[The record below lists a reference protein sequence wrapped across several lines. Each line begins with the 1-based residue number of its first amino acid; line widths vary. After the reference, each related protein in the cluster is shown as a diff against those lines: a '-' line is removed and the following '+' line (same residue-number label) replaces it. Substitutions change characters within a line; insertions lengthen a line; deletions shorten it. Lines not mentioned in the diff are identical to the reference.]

1 MIDYALTSL
10 QPVAQTQ
17 AAPAGL
23 LYASTADLL
32 TWGMALIALAA
43 LCLMPGQLRESAKA
57 LYAPIGAFF
66 AALHAPLAF
75 CVASWMV
82 LYVLAAAEMGYF
94 RPLFCVCLVFSVI
107 SAWPQLLREGFW
119 GWWPPLKV

>member
-1 MIDYALTSL
+1 MNALYSIPP
-10 QPVAQTQ
+10 PVIHDPAQT
-17 AAPAGL
+17 GL

-57 LYAPIGAFF
+57 LWRPVGAWIRALCVPCLWACVLIPLTVLAPILCLLGAF
-66 AALHAPLAF
+66 L
-75 CVASWMV
+75 V
-82 LYVLAAAEMGYF
+82 LRAVLG
-94 RPLFCVCLVFSVI
+94 SV
-107 SAWPQLLREGFW
+107 QELREGFW

>member
-1 MIDYALTSL
+1 MNALYSI
-10 QPVAQTQ
+10 PPPAIHEPAQT
-17 AAPAGL
+17 GL

-43 LCLMPGQLRESAKA
+43 LCFMPGQLRESAKA

-75 CVASWMV
+75 CIASWMV
-82 LYVLAAAEMGYF
+82 LFVLAASEMGYF
-94 RPLFCVCLVFSVI
+94 RPLLCVCVVFSM
-107 SAWPQLLREGFW
+107 ALRWNRCKREGFW

>member
-57 LYAPIGAFF
+57 LYRPVGAWIAALCVPCLWTCVLIPLTVLAPILCLLGAF
-66 AALHAPLAF
+66 LAIR
-75 CVASWMV
+75 AV
-82 LYVLAAAEMGYF
+82 LG
-94 RPLFCVCLVFSVI
+94 SV
-107 SAWPQLLREGFW
+107 QELREGFW